1 MRKIVEEFAAK
12 LDPWPMHAQRLR
24 SWEATLSAGGFTTH
38 DEAAAS
44 LLNMFKSIGV
54 EMPNAAAQ
62 PAPVVAA
69 DSRKHRRRKRK

>member
-12 LDPWPMHAQRLR
+12 LDPMHAQRLR
-24 SWEATLSAGGFTTH
+24 SWFEATLSAGGFTTH
-38 DEAAAS
+38 DEAVAS
-44 LLNMFKSIGV
+44 LLNMSKSIGV